1 MYGALLKGCGQ
12 RPVIKMIELPIL
24 GQNFAATITEGPI
37 LGIDLGTTHSLVAV
51 LQHGA
56 PRVLLDQ
63 DGDPLIPSVVSYPV
77 DGPPVVGKA
86 ALARAGFDP
95 TRTIFSSKRLIGRSI
110 EDLRDEMA
118 TLPYALVGAEDR
130 EMALIDLGDRKIT
143 PQEVCGRILRA
154 CRDLAAVELKMA
166 PEMLTRAVITVPAY
180 FDDAQ
185 RQATRRA
192 AKLAGLNVLRMV
204 SEPTAAALAYGL
216 DKSGSSR
223 VAVYDLGG
231 GTFDLS
237 ILELQGDVFRVLAT
251 SGDTHL
257 GGDDFDRAILINCA
271 AEIQQQSGVD
281 VLADPGA
288 RAALRLIA
296 ERTKKALS
304 SAEEADF
311 VYHDAELGIAYRR
324 TIDWRAF
331 QGWIA
336 PLVQRT
342 LDGCSMALQD
352 AGLTPPDIHEVVLV
366 GGSTRVP
373 LVKAAV
379 SQFFGRPC
387 HDELNPDTVVALGAA
402 IQAGVLGGQVQNALL
417 LDVTPLSLGIATAE
431 GTVSKLILRNA
442 TIPAQAKEGF
452 TTFVDGQTAVK
463 FTILQGE
470 RELAKDCRELGEF
483 VLRGIPPMPAGLPK
497 IGVRF
502 HLDADGVLHVRAKEE
517 RSGVSAEITVKPKHG
532 LTDEE
537 VETMLADAWE
547 NAESDLVT
555 RQVADLHG
563 QLGNVR
569 RAVEKHLDIAR
580 QHLEAHALERLE
592 DAFEDANQA
601 SCLNEPGP
609 LKGILDELETAAHPL
624 AEALMNHVA
633 REAVRDRFVS
643 DLIDE

>member
-1 MYGALLKGCGQ
+1 
-12 RPVIKMIELPIL
+12 MIELPIL
-24 GQNFAATITEGPI
+24 GQESAESTEGPI

-56 PRVLLDQ
+56 PRVLSGPE
-63 DGDPLIPSVVSYPV
+63 GDPLIPSVVSYPQ

-95 TRTIFSSKRLIGRSI
+95 RRTIYSCKRLIGRGV
-110 EDLRDEMA
+110 EDLRDEIA
-118 TLPYALVGAEDR
+118 TLPYKLVEADDR
-130 EMALIDLGDRKIT
+130 EMALIDLGDRRIT
-143 PQEVCGRILRA
+143 PQEVCGRILAA
-154 CRDLAAVELKMA
+154 CRELAATELKL
-166 PEMLTRAVITVPAY
+166 PLEKLTRAVITVPAY

-192 AKLAGLNVLRMV
+192 AKLAGLEVLRMV
-204 SEPTAAALAYGL
+204 GEPTAAALAYGL

-237 ILELQGDVFRVLAT
+237 ILELQDGVFRVLST

-257 GGDDFDRAILINCA
+257 GGDDFDRAILVNCA

-281 VLADPGA
+281 VLSDPDA
-288 RAALRLIA
+288 RAALRLIS

-311 VYHDAELGIAYRR
+311 VYHDPDRGIAYRR
-324 TIDWRAF
+324 TIDWRTF

-352 AGLTPPDIHEVVLV
+352 ADLTPDDIHEVVLV

-387 HDELNPDTVVALGAA
+387 HDTLDPDTVVALGAA

-442 TIPAQAKEGF
+442 TIPAMAKEGF

-470 RELAKDCRELGEF
+470 RELARDCRELGEF
-483 VLRGIPPMPAGLPK
+483 VLRGIPPMPAGLPQV
-497 IGVRF
+497 GVRF

-517 RSGVSAEITVKPKHG
+517 RSGASAAITVKPKHG

-563 QLGNVR
+563 QLSNVR
-569 RAVEKHLDIAR
+569 RAVEKHLEVAR
-580 QHLEAHALERLE
+580 KNLAAHELERLE
-592 DAFEDANQA
+592 EAFEDASDA
-601 SCLNEPGP
+601 ADITEPGP
-609 LKGILDELETAAHPL
+609 LKGILDELESAAHPL

-633 REAVRDRFVS
+633 SDAVRNRSVTE
-643 DLIDE
+643 LIDE